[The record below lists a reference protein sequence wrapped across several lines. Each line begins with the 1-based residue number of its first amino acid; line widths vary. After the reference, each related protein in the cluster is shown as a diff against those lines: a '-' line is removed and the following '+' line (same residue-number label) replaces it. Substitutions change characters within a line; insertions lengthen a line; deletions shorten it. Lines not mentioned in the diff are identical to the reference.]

1 MYKKLKSV
9 MSLLLVIVLLI
20 SCLSNVS
27 AAENK
32 YNLDDAIKDTAK
44 YVYNTVKVP
53 QVGSIGGEW
62 AILGL
67 ARSGYKVPDKYY
79 QDYLSTVEKYVAE
92 KKGDLHSVK
101 YTEYSRLIVALTS
114 IGSDPTSI
122 AGYNLLTPLG
132 DYDKTI
138 RQGLNGPIWAL
149 MALDSGDYSMPVNTQ
164 AKTQASREMYIKRI
178 LECQLNDGGFSLFG
192 GTSKQSKTSASDPD
206 ITGMAL
212 QALAKYQDKPEVK
225 KVIDEA
231 VECLSKIQG
240 EQGGYYSWGA
250 FNSES
255 CVQVICALTELGIP
269 LDDPRFVKNGNT
281 VLDALM
287 TFYLPGNGFLHVS
300 QGSGS
305 NLMATEQ
312 GFYGMIAAQRS
323 RDGKPTLYRMT
334 DPLII
339 PKADPNAPKPGE
351 GLKGKHA
358 DIKTVHI
365 TDAWKTFDDISGAN
379 AHDNMTA
386 IEGLAARQILSG
398 KSSNTFD
405 PNGNM
410 TRAEFCA
417 VIVKAL
423 GLEAHVNS
431 KFKDVPANSWYASY
445 VGSANKYGI
454 VNGTSDTTFYPMG
467 TITRQEAAVMV
478 ANAAKLCGLDTNLQ
492 SGEMRDMLAQFDD
505 YVETSTWARD
515 SLAICYKSDILNQND
530 ISISPRTPIKRCEAA
545 QMIYNLLAISNLL

>member
-1 MYKKLKSV
+1 MNKKLKSGF
-9 MSLLLVIVLLI
+9 SLLLVIVLLF
-20 SCLSNVS
+20 SCFANVS
-27 AAENK
+27 AAEKK
-32 YNLDDAIKDTAK
+32 YNLDDAILDTAK
-44 YVYNTVKVP
+44 YIYKTVKVP

-62 AILGL
+62 AVLGL

-79 QDYLSTVEKYVAE
+79 QDYLTTVEKYVAE
-92 KKGDLHSVK
+92 KKGELHSVK

-114 IGSDPTSI
+114 IGADPTNI

-149 MALDSGDYSMPVNTQ
+149 MALDSGDYTMPVNTQ
-164 AKTQASREMYIKRI
+164 AKTQSSREMYIKRI

-192 GTSKQSKTSASDPD
+192 GTSKQSTTSASDPD

-240 EQGGYYSWGA
+240 KQGGYYSWGA

-312 GFYGMIAAQRS
+312 GFYGMIAAQRAL
-323 RDGKPTLYRMT
+323 DGKPTLYRMT

-365 TDAWKTFDDISGAN
+365 TDAGKTFADISGAN
-379 AHDNMTA
+379 AHDNMIA
-386 IEGLAARQILSG
+386 IEGLAVRQILNG

-405 PNGNM
+405 PNSDM

-417 VIVKAL
+417 AIVKAL

-445 VGSANKYGI
+445 VGAAYKYGI
-454 VNGTSDTTFYPMG
+454 VNGTSETTFNPMG

-478 ANAAKLCGLDTNLQ
+478 TKAAKLCGLETNLQ

-530 ISISPRTPIKRCEAA
+530 IRISPRTPIKRCEAA

>member
-1 MYKKLKSV
+1 MNKKLKSGFT
-9 MSLLLVIVLLI
+9 LLLVIALLF
-20 SCLSNVS
+20 SCFTNIS

-62 AILGL
+62 AVLGL

-79 QDYLSTVEKYVAE
+79 QDYLTTVEKYVAE
-92 KKGDLHSVK
+92 KKGVLHTVK
-101 YTEYSRLIVALTS
+101 YTEYSRLIVTLTS
-114 IGSDPTSI
+114 IGADPTNI

-149 MALDSGDYSMPVNTQ
+149 MALDSGEYTMPVNTQ

-192 GTSKQSKTSASDPD
+192 GTSKQSINSASDPD

-240 EQGGYYSWGA
+240 KQGGYSSWGT

-305 NLMATEQ
+305 NQMATEQ
-312 GFYGMIAAQRS
+312 GFYGMIAAQRAL
-323 RDGKPTLYRMT
+323 DGKPTLYRMT

-339 PKADPNAPKPGE
+339 PKADPNTPKPGE
-351 GLKGKHA
+351 GLKGKLA
-358 DIKTVHI
+358 EVKAAPI
-365 TDAWKTFDDISGAN
+365 TDSGKTFDDISGAN
-379 AHDNMTA
+379 AHDNMIA

-398 KSSNTFD
+398 KSNNTFD

-417 VIVKAL
+417 AIVKAL

-431 KFKDVPANSWYASY
+431 KFEDVTANSWYASY
-445 VGSANKYGI
+445 VGAAYKYGI
-454 VNGTSDTTFYPMG
+454 VDGTSETTFNPTG

-478 ANAAKLCGLDTNLQ
+478 AKAAKLCGLVTNLK

-505 YVETSTWARD
+505 YIETSTWARD
-515 SLAICYKSDILNQND
+515 SLAICYKGDILSQND